1 MYGPIV
7 WYFRRVQ
14 ARRRGKFDGA
24 QGVPVAESET
34 FPPGE
39 FRLKKTADRELEW
52 LAKRWS
58 HIDKRLKGR
67 YCGLLRE
74 LRLIKISLTELEFES
89 KKLQDA
95 HQANVGAIELE
106 LREKRNKRG
115 FEHEWRMNPLAYL
128 MFMLAILIGEFPLN
142 AIAFRLFGE
151 AEILTY
157 VMTLVLAVSLVGS
170 AHVLGIF
177 LSLEKP
183 SRVQQIL
190 LTICVLAPLGAISA
204 IALVREAY
212 VAEVGKAVMSPRAVT
227 AVFVLINLLIYTIA
241 TVLSYL
247 THDPVARQTGMTEI
261 PFHRMQKRMAR
272 LQRRKD
278 KLEIRLQYMVAWRQ
292 KSLQAMMHAAQVV
305 KEEFEELIEEY
316 RMGNLEGRE
325 EKTSPPVFKSHP
337 EFTFPLTL
345 QVLDWYCPEVPDLVA
360 TSKVLTSAKEQEPTT
375 STQEPTA

>member
-7 WYFRRVQ
+7 WYFRRIQ
-14 ARRRGKFDGA
+14 ARRRGSYDGA
-24 QGVPVAESET
+24 QGVPAAEETET

-39 FRLKKTADRELEW
+39 FRLKQTADREFEW
-52 LAKRWS
+52 LARRWS
-58 HIDKRLKGR
+58 HIDRRLKGR
-67 YCGLLRE
+67 YCALLRE
-74 LRLIKISLTELEFES
+74 LRLLKVTLTEVEFEAR
-89 KKLQDA
+89 KQKDA
-95 HQANVGAIELE
+95 HDANVSAVDLE
-106 LREKRNKRG
+106 RREQRAKRG
-115 FEHEWRMNPLAYL
+115 LEHEWRMNPLGYG

-183 SRVQQIL
+183 SKVQLVL
-190 LTICVLAPLGAISA
+190 LTVSVLAPLGAISA

-212 VAEVGKAVMSPRAVT
+212 VAESGHQVMSPRAVT

-247 THDPVARQTGMTEI
+247 THDPVARQLRMTEI
-261 PFHRMQKRMAR
+261 PLQRAERRLAR
-272 LQRRKD
+272 LQRRKE

-292 KSLQAMMHAAQVV
+292 KSLQAMTHTAQMV
-305 KEEFEELIEEY
+305 KEEFHELIEEY
-316 RMGNLEGRE
+316 RMGNLAARK
-325 EKTSPPVFKSHP
+325 EKTVPTVFKSHP
-337 EFTFPLTL
+337 EFSLPPTL
-345 QVLDWYCPEVPDLVA
+345 QVLDWYCPEVPDLVE
-360 TSKVLTSAKEQEPTT
+360 TSRVLTSSRQEN
-375 STQEPTA
+375 A